1 MLSAAHVHARD
12 MLPREKILEKVQFGA
27 SWCII
32 LIRFCI
38 NIFLRDLFVWNSIR
52 YVDGRLR
59 AFLYE

>member
-32 LIRFCI
+32 LTGA
-38 NIFLRDLFVWNSIR
+38 DL
-52 YVDGRLR
+52 L
-59 AFLYE
+59 